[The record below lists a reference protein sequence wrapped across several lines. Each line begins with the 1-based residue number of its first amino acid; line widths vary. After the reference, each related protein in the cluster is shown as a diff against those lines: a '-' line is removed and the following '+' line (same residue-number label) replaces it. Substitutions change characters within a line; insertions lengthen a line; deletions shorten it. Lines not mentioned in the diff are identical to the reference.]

1 MPLLE
6 LRNVAKRFGAV
17 EALRGVSLS
26 IDAGEAIG
34 LVGDNGAGK
43 STLLK
48 VISGVYPPDDGE
60 LVLEGEVRR
69 FASPLDARDAGI
81 EIVHQDLALCDNLD
95 AALNVF
101 LGREL
106 TRGIWPFR
114 LIDKAAMRSQAKALI
129 EVLEV
134 EVAVTEPVRA
144 MSGGQRQAIAI
155 ARALLGNAKI
165 VLLDEPT
172 AAISIAAVEQVL
184 ALIRRLKARGHT
196 VVIISHRM
204 SDIFE
209 TCNRIVVMRHG
220 ENVATKHVLETD
232 RQEVTNLITGALA
245 RA

>member
-1 MPLLE
+1 MPILE

-26 IDAGEAIG
+26 IEAGEAIG

-60 LVLEGEVRR
+60 LVLEGKVRR

-106 TRGIWPFR
+106 TRGIGPFR
-114 LIDKAAMRSQAKALI
+114 LIDQAAMRSQAKALI

-196 VVIISHRM
+196 VIIISHRM

-220 ENVATKHVLETD
+220 ENVATKRVLETD